1 MAVQKILPQGSMA
14 AKAHDK
20 KELTTNV
27 RDETEKEKRL
37 CMFELGE
44 GFDILD
50 DKG

>member
-1 MAVQKILPQGSMA
+1 MA

-37 CMFELGE
+37 FMFELGE